1 MFNSDITTKPM
12 IAWRKTRYRFC
23 SIKVLNVLFI
33 LRITS
38 FNAKK
43 LLFIGAKLVI
53 ILYFCNRFRVYARRT
68 NANH

>member
-38 FNAKK
+38 FNAKN
-43 LLFIGAKLVI
+43 FVI
-53 ILYFCNRFRVYARRT
+53 MVQN
-68 NANH
+68 